1 MAEPRIQYAKTTDGV
16 NIAFWSLGSGPPL
29 VALPFIYSHLQLE
42 WQQPEIRAWY
52 ERLSQNRQ
60 LVRYDMRGMGM
71 SDRDVPDLSING
83 QLRDLDAVIE
93 RLELPHFDVLGFAH
107 GVPFAITYAS
117 RNPEQV
123 SRLILWC
130 GYSHGSEWTQSPR
143 IQAVR
148 ASISQDWETAS
159 EAIAHVL
166 LGWSAGES
174 ARHYAELV
182 RESTTPENV
191 RNYLSS
197 LDQIDVRP
205 LLPEI
210 RAQTLILQRDK
221 VAAPLPRAGQG
232 LASGIPSARLIMLN
246 GSSLAPY
253 LGDAE
258 AVLVAIEDFLNDGT
272 PQIKRLA
279 SGTAIILFADIVDS
293 TALTERLGDTA
304 FRERARKLDEAMRVA
319 IREGGT
325 AIEGKLLG
333 DGVLAVFT
341 SARDAIAASLTCR
354 DASRDADL
362 EIHVGLHA
370 GDVIREENNVYGGAV
385 NIAARISSLSAP
397 GEVLVSRTVTDL
409 ARTSAGVSF
418 EDRGEHVLKGVAE
431 PHRVFAVRRIR
442 G

>member
-1 MAEPRIQYAKTTDGV
+1 MEPRIQYAKTTDGV

-29 VALPFIYSHLQLE
+29 VVLPFIYSHLQLE

-174 ARHYAELV
+174 ARGYAELV

-191 RNYLSS
+191 RNYLSN
-197 LDQIDVRP
+197 LNQIDVRP
-205 LLPEI
+205 LLPDI

-232 LASGIPSARLIMLN
+232 LASGIPNARLIMLN
-246 GSSLAPY
+246 GSSLAPF
-253 LGDAE
+253 LGDTE
-258 AVLVAIEDFLNDGT
+258 AVLVAIEDFLDDGT
-272 PQIKRLA
+272 AQIERPP

-293 TALTERLGDTA
+293 TALTERLGDDA
-304 FRERARKLDEAMRVA
+304 FREKARELDMTLRGI
-319 IREGGT
+319 IRDHSGT
-325 AIEGKLLG
+325 AIEGKLVG
-333 DGVLAVFT
+333 DGVMAVFT
-341 SARDAIAASLTCR
+341 SARQAIEAALACGK
-354 DASRDADL
+354 AGGELAL
-362 EIHVGLHA
+362 HLGLHA
-370 GDVIREENNVYGGAV
+370 GDIIREDNNVYGGAV
-385 NIAARISSLSAP
+385 NIAARISGLSAP
-397 GEVLVSRTVTDL
+397 GELLVSDTVRSL
-409 ARTSAGVSF
+409 ARTSAGVVF
-418 EDRGEHVLKGVAE
+418 EDRGEQALKGIEE
-431 PHRVFAVRRIR
+431 PLRVWAVR
-442 G
+442 GAG